1 MLKYYDFV
9 YDVLKL
15 IMDIN
20 YREYDR
26 KLTVIFEMEVEE
38 YRRKMEEYSK
48 KEMKIFSKMYKDKNE
63 LVRQG
68 CVYGVFFG
76 GKVKFC
82 QVEIMN

>member
-26 KLTVIFEMEVEE
+26 KLIVIFEMEVEE

-63 LVRQG
+63 LVR
-68 CVYGVFFG
+68 
-76 GKVKFC
+76 
-82 QVEIMN
+82 

>member
-1 MLKYYDFV
+1 MDVMLKYYDFV

-63 LVRQG
+63 LVR
-68 CVYGVFFG
+68 
-76 GKVKFC
+76 
-82 QVEIMN
+82 

>member
-26 KLTVIFEMEVEE
+26 KLIVIFEMEVEE

-48 KEMKIFSKMYKDKNE
+48 KEMKILSKMYKDKNE
-63 LVRQG
+63 LVR
-68 CVYGVFFG
+68 
-76 GKVKFC
+76 
-82 QVEIMN
+82 